1 MTTHDEQTDIN
12 TRPTADV
19 DPSAQREPLS
29 VETEPSVSQANPQ
42 ATADAPPLET
52 APAEETT
59 PAEEITPARETAS
72 ADAAPIEEVAPIEE
86 SPTASAGSSDARSES
101 SDVRSESSVTEE
113 SPSDKPLFADGTLS
127 GLRSRWDDVQAA
139 FVDDPK
145 ECVHKADAL
154 VAQVVEQLTTGFTDA
169 RSRLE
174 AQWARGEDASTED
187 LRLALKR
194 YREFFQRLLSA

>member
-19 DPSAQREPLS
+19 DPSAQREPVS
-29 VETEPSVSQANPQ
+29 VETEPSASQADPLP
-42 ATADAPPLET
+42 TADAPPLET
-52 APAEETT
+52 APAEETA
-59 PAEEITPARETAS
+59 P
-72 ADAAPIEEVAPIEE
+72 ADATPIEESAPAEE
-86 SPTASAGSSDARSES
+86 SPTAGTES
-101 SDVRSESSVTEE
+101 SDVRSESPAAEDSLT
-113 SPSDKPLFADGTLS
+113 DKPLFADGTLS

-154 VAQVVEQLTTGFTDA
+154 VAQVVEQLTTGFSDA

>member
-19 DPSAQREPLS
+19 DPSAQREPVS
-29 VETEPSVSQANPQ
+29 VETEPSASQANPP
-42 ATADAPPLET
+42 ATADAPPVETAPADATPIDESAPPLET
-52 APAEETT
+52 APADAT
-59 PAEEITPARETAS
+59 PT
-72 ADAAPIEEVAPIEE
+72 
-86 SPTASAGSSDARSES
+86 ES
-101 SDVRSESSVTEE
+101 SDVSSESPAAEDSLT
-113 SPSDKPLFADGTLS
+113 DKPLFADGTLS

-154 VAQVVEQLTTGFTDA
+154 VAQVVEQLTTGFSDA